1 MQVNLISENLVGFQN
16 LFGFFSVSILQ
27 QICRWLL
34 RMLKPASDIYTT
46 CKIQALC
53 GIMLLDSFLFLSR
66 WFVFKHICLQKGV
79 GEDETNDGRQCP
91 HDAQPTSSQLH
102 GFMKLMDTEIFMK
115 KTPVYS
121 QETPIQLLHTW
132 VIVPSNQAFL
142 SGPITHP
149 KCDENPWR
157 RTKSKLHCTPRRG
170 KMALAQP
177 GGGFGPWFHA
187 SNGETKLFNG
197 NTREDDK
204 YLDIGIIIQYTCCH
218 MWMIN
223 NLSDGIQRL
232 ALNS

>member
-1 MQVNLISENLVGFQN
+1 MV
-16 LFGFFSVSILQ
+16 
-27 QICRWLL
+27 C
-34 RMLKPASDIYTT
+34 
-46 CKIQALC
+46 
-53 GIMLLDSFLFLSR
+53 
-66 WFVFKHICLQKGV
+66 FKHICLQKGV

-177 GGGFGPWFHA
+177 AGGGGVVAHDSMQA
-187 SNGETKLFNG
+187 TGKRS
-197 NTREDDK
+197 
-204 YLDIGIIIQYTCCH
+204 YLTVIQGKTINIWILGLSYSTHVATC
-218 MWMIN
+218 
-223 NLSDGIQRL
+223 G
-232 ALNS
+232 